1 MNTKLTISYI
11 LENVKLQKEIDDLK
25 QQNRELKKDLNFY
38 QSIFKTHSNSVVF
51 NLCQK
56 FKRGEKVWIDKINCD
71 RGEIT
76 ELDQDQD
83 TIEWLKPVRCER

>member
-25 QQNRELKKDLNFY
+25 QQNRELKEDLNFHR
-38 QSIFKTHSNSVVF
+38 SIFKTHPNSVVF
-51 NLCQK
+51 NLYQK

-76 ELDQDQD
+76 ELDQDKD
-83 TIEWLKPVRCER
+83 TIEWLTPVRCER